1 MFCFLFCI
9 SHFIRI
15 YHTIVLDDPYDD
27 PDGLEVPDKSPEP
40 TKEQLDV
47 SPSDWSPSPEVYILD
62 TCIYRQNITLTLWI
76 YVYFQTV
83 RIGADEEVD
92 DFKGMTEDEVRE
104 ILEEKEAKANAQI
117 LEMVSAWEDIWL

>member
-1 MFCFLFCI
+1 MYPCFVFFGNIFCI

-47 SPSDWSPSPEVYILD
+47 SPSPEVYID
-62 TCIYRQNITLTLWI
+62 TCI
-76 YVYFQTV
+76 
-83 RIGADEEVD
+83 
-92 DFKGMTEDEVRE
+92 
-104 ILEEKEAKANAQI
+104 
-117 LEMVSAWEDIWL
+117 